1 MMRLTKL
8 LTAATL
14 AIVAGSFLATGTGTA
29 TAQHRGGS
37 GGGYGGYSGGH
48 GGYGGYSGGRVP
60 AYHGV
65 YYGHSNWNYVV
76 PHRPAYAGGYYS
88 VGQTHYYTPTPFVS
102 VFAARPVAVAP
113 GVPAPIAPPPA
124 AAVQKPVELTFGG
137 YARYED
143 LAGRLVADVNAL
155 CLDLHHNYQ
164 GNKNFADVYAEAY
177 EVLQAAK
184 YLQGKEHKGNHAD
197 IGKRVTEVH
206 RLFHHVMDET
216 RGWTRTAK
224 KQVGTDTLEEKLGGV
239 EAVLHHLA
247 YDAGIKQ
254 EEPAAGAALP
264 VVGADE
270 QAPPPAGKR

>member
-14 AIVAGSFLATGTGTA
+14 AIVAGSFLTTGTA
-29 TAQHRGGS
+29 TAQPGRGHGGYS
-37 GGGYGGYSGGH
+37 GGYGGYP
-48 GGYGGYSGGRVP
+48 GGRVP

-65 YYGHSNWNYVV
+65 YYGQPNWNYVV
-76 PHRPAYAGGYYS
+76 PHRPTYAGGYYS

-102 VFAARPVAVAP
+102 VFAPAPVA
-113 GVPAPIAPPPA
+113 GVPTPPAPPA

-137 YARYED
+137 FTRYED
-143 LAGRLVADVNAL
+143 LAGRLAFDVNAL
-155 CLDLHHNYQ
+155 CLDMHHNYQ
-164 GNKNFADVYAEAY
+164 GNKNFAEVYAEAY
-177 EVLQAAK
+177 GVLEAAK
-184 YLQGKEHKGNHAD
+184 YLRGKEHKGNHD
-197 IGKRVTEVH
+197 EIGKHVTEIH
-206 RLFHHVMDET
+206 RLFHHIMDET

-224 KQVGTDTLEEKLGGV
+224 KQVGTDALEEKLAGV

-254 EEPAAGAALP
+254 EAQAPGSALP